1 MFSKDQN
8 NTDNETYDA
17 LQKNRGSANVVI
29 GNGVKIIGQILEAET
44 IQIDGT
50 ADVTMSTQNL
60 LIGLNGD
67 VKGELNSHNV
77 EVLGKLDG
85 NIKVTGTLTVQED
98 GIVSGKVEYENL
110 QVKLGGQISGDIQA
124 MKKSS
129 AKQTITSEDDNI
141 NDDEND
147 NDSDPS

>member
-1 MFSKDQN
+1 MW
-8 NTDNETYDA
+8 
-17 LQKNRGSANVVI
+17 L
-29 GNGVKIIGQILEAET
+29 ILV
-44 IQIDGT
+44 Q
-50 ADVTMSTQNL
+50 
-60 LIGLNGD
+60 
-67 VKGELNSHNV
+67 
-77 EVLGKLDG
+77 VLKLDG

>member
-1 MFSKDQN
+1 
-8 NTDNETYDA
+8 
-17 LQKNRGSANVVI
+17 
-29 GNGVKIIGQILEAET
+29 
-44 IQIDGT
+44 
-50 ADVTMSTQNL
+50 MSTQNL

-129 AKQTITSEDDNI
+129 AKQTNTSEDDNI
-141 NDDEND
+141 NDDEHD

>member
-1 MFSKDQN
+1 M
-8 NTDNETYDA
+8 
-17 LQKNRGSANVVI
+17 
-29 GNGVKIIGQILEAET
+29 
-44 IQIDGT
+44 
-50 ADVTMSTQNL
+50 
-60 LIGLNGD
+60 
-67 VKGELNSHNV
+67 
-77 EVLGKLDG
+77 
-85 NIKVTGTLTVQED
+85 QED

-147 NDSDPS
+147 NDSDQS